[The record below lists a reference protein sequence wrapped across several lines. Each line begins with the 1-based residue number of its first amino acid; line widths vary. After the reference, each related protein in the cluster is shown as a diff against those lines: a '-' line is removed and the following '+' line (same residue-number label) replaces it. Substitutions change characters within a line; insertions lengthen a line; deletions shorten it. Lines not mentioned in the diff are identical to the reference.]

1 MRRIPAL
8 KIRILLFAHSSGVQ
22 RFPVE
27 DGNVEHAHWQV
38 GKVAAVDYVAPFDKI
53 LRDGLQKTA
62 QHIVHEQVAIE
73 ISASI
78 EQHGQLVARRVGQ
91 AKDFLFRRVVRIQQI
106 IKLIEFGQNND
117 PGATVG

>member
-8 KIRILLFAHSSGVQ
+8 KIRILLFAHSGGVQ

-38 GKVAAVDYVAPFDKI
+38 GKVAEVDYVAPFDKI

-62 QHIVHEQVAIE
+62 LHIVHEQVAIE

-78 EQHGQLVARRVGQ
+78 ERSTGRLPGWAGKRFFISARCSDSADHKTDRVW
-91 AKDFLFRRVVRIQQI
+91 A
-106 IKLIEFGQNND
+106 E
-117 PGATVG
+117 